1 MMHLMRKSLL
11 SALLAAGMGLSAT
24 APAWA
29 GQLVDAR
36 RHLEREDY
44 RRAIEVLSEY
54 TQKFPNEPR
63 GWALLADCYQ
73 SIFPPRVSDAEEA
86 LNRKA
91 AAENKRN
98 AIFQNFQKL
107 EPSALYQK
115 MIKDDPE
122 DPVANLLLAIA
133 LVVND
138 RDGNRARTQL
148 DHFLELGSASSDLAD
163 ASLGAQGLVYTATK
177 QWDEA
182 RAAYE
187 RLKQRTGSTF
197 AMVKLREVSRLEA
210 EDRDA
215 RDAATNDPARVA
227 ERRYLELVE
236 GAKGLIAE
244 GNSSGAVELLEEA
257 IKLRPEAGEAPPILG
272 EARLQG
278 AKELF
283 AKGKQLTD
291 DGKYA
296 QAYGLFERAI
306 QLDPTNV
313 DAVLGLKHVQKS
325 LSELEGPKVVRR
337 IISASESVDASASVS
352 ASPSAVVKPQ
362 AKPPAKPAAKP
373 PVK

>member
-1 MMHLMRKSLL
+1 MHLLRRSLL
-11 SALLAAGMGLSAT
+11 SALFAAGLGVSNAG
-24 APAWA
+24 PAWA
-29 GQLVDAR
+29 GQLADAR
-36 RHLEREDY
+36 RHIEREDY
-44 RRAIEVLSEY
+44 RRAIDVLAEY

-73 SIFPPRVSDAEEA
+73 GIFPPRVSDAEDA

-91 AAENKRN
+91 AAENKRS
-98 AIFQNFQKL
+98 AIYQSFQKL
-107 EPSALYQK
+107 EASALYQK

-138 RDGNRARTQL
+138 RDGNRAKVQL
-148 DHFLELGSASSDLAD
+148 ERFLELGGASADLAD
-163 ASLGAQGLVYTATK
+163 AALGAQGLVYTATK

-182 RAAYE
+182 RLAYE

-215 RDAATNDPARVA
+215 RYAAANDPARVA
-227 ERRYLELVE
+227 ERRYLQLIE

-244 GNSSGAVELLEEA
+244 GNSSGAVDLLEEA
-257 IKLRPEAGEAPPILG
+257 VKLRPEGKEAPPLLD
-272 EARLQG
+272 EARIQG
-278 AKELF
+278 AKEMF

-291 DGKYA
+291 DSKYA
-296 QAYGLFERAI
+296 QAYGCFERAI
-306 QLDPTNV
+306 QLDPTNE

-337 IISASESVDASASVS
+337 IISATESVEASASVPP
-352 ASPSAVVKPQ
+352 SPSVVVTPP
-362 AKPPAKPAAKP
+362 AKPPAKGPAKP
-373 PVK
+373 AGK